1 MQKRRKEDRILG
13 RSEKR
18 PVRESVPSRRPHLP
32 VLRTRVSSVERL
44 CSLKGLV
51 DFTTWQT
58 FSSRQDFM
66 RRDYCS
72 LFPRGLVSPR
82 GSVHISNEKPS
93 GSQGPGQQE
102 GDATGR
108 RPHAPFLR
116 EPSPCRRAPGR
127 GQTCSPRR
135 AASDKPQGS
144 VALVKGV
151 KEEPRR
157 LAGMGCEIS
166 PSAPSRERSQWHR
179 DPALASQLTPLWGVA
194 HRGIGAG
201 PTAVRPACPVRA
213 MQRPAGPRPPR
224 LARGPQ
230 EAVSHPL
237 AMAQRQ
243 LDLVSPQG
251 ANVGGPHSHSRW
263 F

>member
-1 MQKRRKEDRILG
+1 M
-13 RSEKR
+13 
-18 PVRESVPSRRPHLP
+18 PSRQPHLP
-32 VLRTRVSSVERL
+32 VLRTQVSSVERL

-72 LFPRGLVSPR
+72 LFLRGLVSPR

-116 EPSPCRRAPGR
+116 EPSPCR
-127 GQTCSPRR
+127 
-135 AASDKPQGS
+135 
-144 VALVKGV
+144 
-151 KEEPRR
+151 
-157 LAGMGCEIS
+157 
-166 PSAPSRERSQWHR
+166 
-179 DPALASQLTPLWGVA
+179 
-194 HRGIGAG
+194 
-201 PTAVRPACPVRA
+201 PTH
-213 MQRPAGPRPPR
+213 
-224 LARGPQ
+224 Q
-230 EAVSHPL
+230 E
-237 AMAQRQ
+237 
-243 LDLVSPQG
+243 
-251 ANVGGPHSHSRW
+251 GG